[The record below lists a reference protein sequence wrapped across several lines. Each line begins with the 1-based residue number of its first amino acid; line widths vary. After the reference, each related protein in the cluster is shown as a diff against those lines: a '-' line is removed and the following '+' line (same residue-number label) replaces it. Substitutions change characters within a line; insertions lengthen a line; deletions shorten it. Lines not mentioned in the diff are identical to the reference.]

1 MLPRVFDMFTQAAG
15 SEPRA
20 EGGLGIGLALAR
32 GLVEL
37 HGGRLDAYS
46 AGLAQGSK
54 FSIWLPV
61 TAVLGG
67 ATTLRAHESSPRPG
81 PSRMRRILIA
91 DDNRDAATTLAH
103 FLALAGHDV
112 VTANSGPEALAE
124 ILRKRPDALVLDIG
138 LPGMTGYEIA
148 KRVRQEPWSAQAT
161 LIAVTG
167 FGQDRDRRQA
177 LEAGFDHHLTKPIDP
192 LALES
197 LLLSERR

>member
-15 SEPRA
+15 YEPRA

-61 TAVLGG
+61 AAAPADAISARAIAPTPPTA
-67 ATTLRAHESSPRPG
+67 H
-81 PSRMRRILIA
+81 SRQRRILIA
-91 DDNRDAATTLAH
+91 DDNGDAATTLAH
-103 FLALAGHDV
+103 FLSLGGHQV
-112 VTANSGPEALAE
+112 TTANSGPEALAE
-124 ILRKRPDALVLDIG
+124 IFRERPDALVLDIG

-148 KRVRQEPWSAQAT
+148 KRVRQEPWSSQAT

-167 FGQDRDRRQA
+167 FGQDRDRREA
-177 LEAGFDHHLTKPIDP
+177 LAAGFDHHLTKPIDP
-192 LALES
+192 VALES
-197 LLLSERR
+197 LLISERS